1 LKRIDTRTRF
11 NKTVNLKVEMESF
24 MKHIGLDS
32 KLQDLRILEV
42 WEECVGSVIAKNS
55 VPVELRK
62 NKLFV
67 SVENAVWR
75 YELNAKK
82 EDILNKLNKI
92 LDRKNNKNLIKDI
105 VFI

>member
-1 LKRIDTRTRF
+1 MD
-11 NKTVNLKVEMESF
+11 SF

-32 KLQDLRILEV
+32 KLQDLKILDV
-42 WEECVGSVIAKNS
+42 WEECVGSVISKNS
-55 VPVELRK
+55 FPVELRK

-82 EDILNKLNKI
+82 EDIISRLNKI
-92 LDRKNNKNLIKDI
+92 LDKKNKKGLIKDI

>member
-1 LKRIDTRTRF
+1 
-11 NKTVNLKVEMESF
+11 

-32 KLQDLRILEV
+32 KLQDLKILDA
-42 WEECVGSVIAKNS
+42 WEECVGTVIAKNS

-75 YELNAKK
+75 YELNSKK
-82 EDILNKLNKI
+82 EDIINKLNKI
-92 LDRKNNKNLIKDI
+92 FDKKNQKGFIKDI

>member
-1 LKRIDTRTRF
+1 
-11 NKTVNLKVEMESF
+11 MESF